1 MTHGTRD
8 ISKRFRRRNTMGY
21 KAIAGANSLVTKAV
35 RPMTVVGANPAKIIF
50 FFEYLGDFF
59 NFFRIGEICG
69 NMPSRFMDFCCKRHL
84 PVFWG
89 SYITIV

>member
-21 KAIAGANSLVTKAV
+21 RAIAGANSLVTKAV
-35 RPMTVVGANPAKIIF
+35 RPMTVVGGNPAKIIF

-69 NMPSRFMDFCCKRHL
+69 NMPSRFMVFCCKRHL
-84 PVFWG
+84 SDFVG
-89 SYITIV
+89 TVI